1 MLYAANAKARSS
13 ACFAIRKLGL
23 VDILTTL
30 STRAAVL
37 ELDFLQD
44 LLPWHTPRK
53 TVPGIR
59 NLNLC
64 PTHNHQTGAQLING
78 WCIINLAEKKISP
91 KRPKGWSFC
100 CPKSWMT
107 YDDFMDAASHAPLV
121 APPAWSLQWP
131 WRCGSQLPK
140 LLLDRDVRIKE
151 IGMDMNGSKWN
162 TNKIKQR
169 QGTLGQDKNR

>member
-59 NLNLC
+59 N
-64 PTHNHQTGAQLING
+64 PTQFCVLPT
-78 WCIINLAEKKISP
+78 IIRQAPNSSMDDVSSIWPRKK
-91 KRPKGWSFC
+91 
-100 CPKSWMT
+100 
-107 YDDFMDAASHAPLV
+107 
-121 APPAWSLQWP
+121 
-131 WRCGSQLPK
+131 
-140 LLLDRDVRIKE
+140 
-151 IGMDMNGSKWN
+151 
-162 TNKIKQR
+162 
-169 QGTLGQDKNR
+169 

>member
-59 NLNLC
+59 NPTQFVSYPQSSDRR
-64 PTHNHQTGAQLING
+64 PTHQWMMYHQSGG
-78 WCIINLAEKKISP
+78 EKHIAKAAKGMKLPLPKI
-91 KRPKGWSFC
+91 
-100 CPKSWMT
+100 M
-107 YDDFMDAASHAPLV
+107 DDFMLQAMLHWLRASGMIATVAVEVWISAAEA
-121 APPAWSLQWP
+121 AAGQ
-131 WRCGSQLPK
+131 RCA
-140 LLLDRDVRIKE
+140 D
-151 IGMDMNGSKWN
+151 
-162 TNKIKQR
+162 
-169 QGTLGQDKNR
+169 

>member
-59 NLNLC
+59 NPTQFVSYPQSSDRR
-64 PTHNHQTGAQLING
+64 PTHQWMMYHQSGG
-78 WCIINLAEKKISP
+78 EKNIAKAAKGMKLLLPKI
-91 KRPKGWSFC
+91 
-100 CPKSWMT
+100 M
-107 YDDFMDAASHAPLV
+107 DDFMDAASHAPLADCASGMIATV
-121 APPAWSLQWP
+121 AVEVWISAAEAASA
-131 WRCGSQLPK
+131 G
-140 LLLDRDVRIKE
+140 
-151 IGMDMNGSKWN
+151 
-162 TNKIKQR
+162 QR
-169 QGTLGQDKNR
+169 GATRLRRLGWI